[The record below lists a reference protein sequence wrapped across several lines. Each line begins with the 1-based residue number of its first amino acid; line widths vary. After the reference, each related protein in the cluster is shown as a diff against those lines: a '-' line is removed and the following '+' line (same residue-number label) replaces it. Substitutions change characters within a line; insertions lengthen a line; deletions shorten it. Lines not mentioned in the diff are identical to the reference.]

1 MPLYWG
7 VVPEDMKSKVA
18 DNLNRR
24 VEETNF
30 HLDVGVLGAKALLN
44 ALKDN
49 GYGETAYKVAVQD
62 TYPSW
67 GWWIVNGA
75 TTLLENWDL
84 KATRDIS
91 DNHMMFGEI
100 GGWFFKSIGGM
111 APDPKQ
117 PGFKHVLLKPIF
129 PHGLHESTTS
139 YDSPY
144 GKIVSEWKL
153 RGDKVTYNI
162 QIPANATATFYPP
175 YNIRNGHAVRLEA
188 GKHRLELELK

>member
-1 MPLYWG
+1 M
-7 VVPEDMKSKVA
+7 
-18 DNLNRR
+18 
-24 VEETNF
+24 
-30 HLDVGVLGAKALLN
+30 N

-49 GYGETAYKVAVQD
+49 GYATTAYKVAVQD

-100 GGWFFKSIGGM
+100 GGWFFKSIGGIL
-111 APDPKQ
+111 PDPKQ

-129 PHGLHESTTS
+129 PQELKESSIS

-144 GKIVSEWKL
+144 GEIVSEWKL
-153 RGDKVTYNI
+153 KDKMIVYNI

-175 YNIRNGHAVRLEA
+175 DNVRSSDIVQLEA